1 MHLFSRRIVSLE
13 TAGLRQ
19 YDLRNIPSL
28 KSHQEA
34 IVIRNE
40 FAGRKVLSRNADA
53 VGGRSIGDES
63 GAPSRREIL
72 YGMAALGAAA
82 ALPGFSFAGQQGS
95 STPVRP
101 HRIDTHHHFSVPK
114 LIAES
119 TAKGISQPGLLD
131 WTPQKSIDAMD
142 KGGVATSII
151 SISDPGV
158 WFGDNAAARALAR
171 ECNDYAAKVIKD
183 YPGRFG
189 LFATLPMPD
198 VDGALREIEY
208 AFDTL
213 KADGACVLSSYEG
226 KYLGNPA
233 FAPVMDE
240 LNRRKAVVF
249 CHPFC
254 AACGTQ
260 TVLADGQNR
269 GLEFVFDTTRTI
281 ASLLTNATLVR
292 CPDIRFIWSHGG
304 GTVPYI
310 TSRLNNLAQKLPK
323 GLIYE
328 LQKFYYD
335 TAQAFNPYTLPSFK
349 KLVPTSHILF
359 GTDFPLGGGSGEAV
373 SKGLMEN
380 GGFSESE
387 LRAIDRENALELLPR
402 LKT

>member
-1 MHLFSRRIVSLE
+1 MSVHELAGKTGRPNSGTFSRRNILSGIVA
-13 TAGLRQ
+13 AGAYAVLPE
-19 YDLRNIPSL
+19 LG
-28 KSHQEA
+28 
-34 IVIRNE
+34 
-40 FAGRKVLSRNADA
+40 FAGP
-53 VGGRSIGDES
+53 S
-63 GAPSRREIL
+63 GSAP
-72 YGMAALGAAA
+72 AAH
-82 ALPGFSFAGQQGS
+82 PF
-95 STPVRP
+95 
-101 HRIDTHHHFSVPK
+101 RIDTHHHFSVPK
-114 LIAES
+114 LIAQS
-119 TAKGISQPGLLD
+119 TAKGITQTGLQD
-131 WTPQKSIDAMD
+131 WTPQKSIDQMD
-142 KGGVATSII
+142 QGGVATSIL

-171 ECNDYAAKVIKD
+171 DCNDYAAKVMKD

-189 LFATLPMPD
+189 LFATLPLPD
-198 VDGALREIEY
+198 VDGSLLELEY

-213 KADGACVLSSYEG
+213 KADGACVLSSYGG

-233 FAPVMDE
+233 FAPLMDE

-260 TVLADGQNR
+260 TVLSDGQNR
-269 GLEFVFDTTRTI
+269 GIEFVFDTTRTI
-281 ASLLTNATLVR
+281 VSLLSTATVVR

-310 TSRLNNLAQKLPK
+310 TSRLNGVAQQLPK

-359 GTDFPLGGGSGEAV
+359 GTDFPLGGGSGVAV
-373 SKGLMEN
+373 SKGLIEN

-402 LKT
+402 LKA

>member
-1 MHLFSRRIVSLE
+1 MIWRDRHIADNQIRGGVVMSIRIQAEDSSVKSTHALE
-13 TAGLRQ
+13 EKT
-19 YDLRNIPSL
+19 
-28 KSHQEA
+28 
-34 IVIRNE
+34 
-40 FAGRKVLSRNADA
+40 
-53 VGGRSIGDES
+53 ES
-63 GAPSRREIL
+63 WHHGSPSRRGFL
-72 YGMAALGAAA
+72 MGLATLGAAA
-82 ALPGFSFAGQQGS
+82 VLSETGLAEQTGNPA
-95 STPVRP
+95 PARP
-101 HRIDTHHHFSVPK
+101 FRIDTHHHFTVPK
-114 LIAES
+114 LITES
-119 TAKGISQPGLLD
+119 VAKGVNQAGLQD
-131 WTPQKSIDAMD
+131 WTPQKSIEQMD
-142 KGGVATSII
+142 KGGVATSIL

-189 LFATLPMPD
+189 LFATLPLPD
-198 VDGALREIEY
+198 VEGALREIEY

-213 KADGACVLSSYEG
+213 KADGACVLSSYLG
-226 KYLGNPA
+226 KYLGNPT

-260 TVLADGQNR
+260 TVLGDGQNR
-269 GLEFVFDTTRTI
+269 GVEFVFDTTRTI
-281 ASLLTNATLVR
+281 VSLLSSATVAR

-310 TSRLNNLAQKLPK
+310 TSRLAGVAQQLPK
-323 GLIYE
+323 GLIYK

-349 KLVPTSHILF
+349 KLVPASHILF
-359 GTDFPLGGGSGEAV
+359 GTDFPLGGGSGAAV
-373 SKGLMEN
+373 SKGLIDN

-387 LRAIDRENALELLPR
+387 LRGIDRENALELLPR

>member
-1 MHLFSRRIVSLE
+1 MLI
-13 TAGLRQ
+13 G
-19 YDLRNIPSL
+19 
-28 KSHQEA
+28 
-34 IVIRNE
+34 IRNE
-40 FAGRKVLSRNADA
+40 NAPRKSTRALEGKTGQWDS
-53 VGGRSIGDES
+53 GG
-63 GAPSRREIL
+63 ASRRDFL
-72 YGMAALGAAA
+72 VGLAALGAAA
-82 ALPGFSFAGQQGS
+82 VASEVCAAAQTGTTAPA
-95 STPVRP
+95 RP
-101 HRIDTHHHFSVPK
+101 FRIDTHHHFTVPK

-119 TAKGISQPGLLD
+119 TAKGVTQAGLQD
-131 WTPQKSIDAMD
+131 WTPQKSIEQMD
-142 KGGVATSII
+142 KGGVATSIL

-158 WFGDNAAARALAR
+158 WFGDNAAARSLAR

-183 YPGRFG
+183 NPGRFG
-189 LFATLPMPD
+189 LFATLPLPD
-198 VDGALREIEY
+198 GEGALREIEY

-213 KADGACVLSSYEG
+213 KADGACVLSSYGG
-226 KYLGNPA
+226 KYLGNPT
-233 FAPVMDE
+233 FAPLMDE

-260 TVLADGQNR
+260 TVLSDGQNR
-269 GLEFVFDTTRTI
+269 GVEFVFDTTRTI
-281 ASLLTNATLVR
+281 VSLLSTGTVTR

-310 TSRLNNLAQKLPK
+310 TSRLTGVAQQLPK

-349 KLVPTSHILF
+349 KLVPASHILF
-359 GTDFPLGGGSGEAV
+359 GTDFPLGGGSGAAV
-373 SKGLMEN
+373 AKGLIDN

>member
-1 MHLFSRRIVSLE
+1 MSVRELDGKTGRSNTGTLSRR
-13 TAGLRQ
+13 
-19 YDLRNIPSL
+19 DL
-28 KSHQEA
+28 
-34 IVIRNE
+34 
-40 FAGRKVLSRNADA
+40 
-53 VGGRSIGDES
+53 
-63 GAPSRREIL
+63 L
-72 YGMAALGAAA
+72 YGIAAMGASAIMPEFGPAAQTESAAA
-82 ALPGFSFAGQQGS
+82 A
-95 STPVRP
+95 RP
-101 HRIDTHHHFSVPK
+101 FRIDIHHHFTVPK
-114 LIAES
+114 LLVES
-119 TAKGISQPGLLD
+119 AAKGVTQTGLQN
-131 WTPQKSIDAMD
+131 WTPQKSIDEMD

-171 ECNDYAAKVIKD
+171 ECNDYAAKLIKD

-198 VDGALREIEY
+198 VEGSLLEIEY

-213 KADGACVLSSYEG
+213 KADGACLLSSYVG

-233 FAPVMDE
+233 FAPLMDE

-249 CHPFC
+249 CHPYC
-254 AACGTQ
+254 AACGTE
-260 TVLADGQNR
+260 TVLSDGQNR
-269 GLEFVFDTTRTI
+269 GVEFVFDTTRTI
-281 ASLLTNATLVR
+281 VSLLSNGTVTR

-310 TSRLNNLAQKLPK
+310 TSRLNGVAQKLPN

-349 KLVPTSHILF
+349 KLVPASHILF
-359 GTDFPLGGGSGEAV
+359 GTDFPLGGGSGLAV
-373 SKGLMEN
+373 SKGLIDN

-387 LRAIDRENALELLPR
+387 LRGIDRENALGLLPR

>member
-1 MHLFSRRIVSLE
+1 MSAHELDGKTTRLNPGALSRRNLLFGI
-13 TAGLRQ
+13 
-19 YDLRNIPSL
+19 
-28 KSHQEA
+28 
-34 IVIRNE
+34 
-40 FAGRKVLSRNADA
+40 
-53 VGGRSIGDES
+53 
-63 GAPSRREIL
+63 
-72 YGMAALGAAA
+72 AALGASAMMPEFGSATQTGSAA
-82 ALPGFSFAGQQGS
+82 AA
-95 STPVRP
+95 RP
-101 HRIDTHHHFSVPK
+101 FRIDTHHHFSVPK

-119 TAKGISQPGLLD
+119 TAKGVNQPGLQD
-131 WTPQKSIDAMD
+131 WTPQKSIDQMD
-142 KGGVATSII
+142 KGSVATSIL

-189 LFATLPMPD
+189 LFATLPLPD
-198 VDGALREIEY
+198 VEGTLREIEY

-213 KADGACVLSSYEG
+213 KADGACVLSSYLG
-226 KYLGNPA
+226 KYLCNPT
-233 FAPVMDE
+233 FARVMDE

-260 TVLADGQNR
+260 TVLSDGQNR
-269 GLEFVFDTTRTI
+269 GVEFVFDTTRTI
-281 ASLLTNATLVR
+281 VSLLSNGTVTR

-310 TSRLNNLAQKLPK
+310 TSRIAGAAQKLPK

-335 TAQAFNPYTLPSFK
+335 TAQAFSPYTLPSFK
-349 KLVPTSHILF
+349 KLVPPSHILF
-359 GTDFPLGGGSGEAV
+359 GRDFPLGGGSVATV
-373 SKGLMEN
+373 SKGLIDN

-402 LKT
+402 LKA